1 MGCLLILMLA
11 ISPRFVAFVYWLARP
26 LQWEAAFG
34 AGPILPLLGIVFLPF
49 TTIMYVLLSSPG
61 VGLSGSDWLWVGLAL
76 VGDLAHS
83 ASAAAKSGYVSG
95 FRSAS

>member
-49 TTIMYVLLSSPG
+49 TTLTYVLVYSPG
-61 VGLSGSDWLWVGLAL
+61 VGLAGSDWLWVGLAL
-76 VGDLAHS
+76 VADVAHS
-83 ASAAAKSGYVSG
+83 ASAAAKSGYTSG
-95 FRSAS
+95 FRST